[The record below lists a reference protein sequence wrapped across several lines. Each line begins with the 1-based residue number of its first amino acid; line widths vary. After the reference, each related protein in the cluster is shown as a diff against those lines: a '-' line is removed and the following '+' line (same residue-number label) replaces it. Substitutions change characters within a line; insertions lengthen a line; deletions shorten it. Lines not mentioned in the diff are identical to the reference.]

1 MFKRISAV
9 LLTMLAAST
18 LFAYR
23 LSVWIP
29 PYSAGALTTIQL
41 HGGQINESN
50 PVWYN
55 INSDGTLVKSHANAE
70 SPTWRAAMVGSEIVP
85 TIQNVFN
92 GAFNGTA
99 TANMLANA
107 GTRARHED
115 SIVQTVM
122 QNAYDGIDLD
132 YEGVPNNDAATADFN
147 AFITSLS
154 QKLHAAGKKLSI
166 TVYSRWPG
174 TSGRRFAQDWNVIGS
189 VADEVKIMTYDYH
202 WSGGTPGAVTPLS
215 WLDQVATFAEQNLP
229 SAKIAIGLPWYGYDW
244 PKSGG
249 SGKAV
254 TYATG
259 TAKAQS
265 FNATIGHDENGEAT
279 FTYTDAGVDHVVY
292 FQDATSYATKMN
304 LLRDKH
310 PNITALAHWAAGQE
324 DPAVWD
330 LFTPAPLYGPR
341 RRAATH

>member
-1 MFKRISAV
+1 MVNRIILAFLAMLPASSA
-9 LLTMLAAST
+9 S
-18 LFAYR
+18 AYR
-23 LSVWIP
+23 ISVWIP
-29 PYSAGALTTIQL
+29 PYSPSALTTIQL

-55 INSDGTLVKSHANAE
+55 ISADGTLVKSHANAE

-92 GAFNGTA
+92 GSFNGTA
-99 TANMLANA
+99 TAAMLANPA
-107 GTRARHED
+107 TRSAHED
-115 SIVQTVM
+115 SIVQTVTL
-122 QNAYDGIDLD
+122 NAYDGIDLD
-132 YEGVPNNDAATADFN
+132 YEGVPNTDTATADFN

-174 TSGRRFAQDWNVIGS
+174 ASGRRFAQDWNVIGA

-202 WSGGTPGAVTPLS
+202 WSGGTPGAITPLS

-229 SAKIAIGLPWYGYDW
+229 AGKIAIGLPWYGYDW
-244 PKSGG
+244 PRSGG

-259 TAKAQS
+259 TAKAQT
-265 FNATIGHDENGEAT
+265 FNAPITHDENGEAT
-279 FTYTDAGVDHVVY
+279 FTYTDAGVEHLVW
-292 FQDATSYATKMN
+292 FQDATSYAAKMKV
-304 LLRDKH
+304 LSEKH
-310 PNITALAHWAAGQE
+310 PSITALAHWAAGQE

-330 LFTPAPLYGPR
+330 LFAPPPLYGPR
-341 RRAATH
+341 RRAASH